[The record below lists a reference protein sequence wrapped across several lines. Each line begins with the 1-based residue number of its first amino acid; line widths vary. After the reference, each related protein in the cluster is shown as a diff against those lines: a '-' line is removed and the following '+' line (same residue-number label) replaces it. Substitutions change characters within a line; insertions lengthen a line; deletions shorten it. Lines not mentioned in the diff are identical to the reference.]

1 MLRSPGHRARPT
13 PPSLPFR
20 ILKAQTGCG
29 CLRSQNP
36 RFYDAEGCL
45 QMPAPHINHNT
56 VDGCDAC
63 RCLHLTKTTILL
75 MPADACSCPHHTKTN
90 MLSMPAGALLTLVYG
105 HQRARAG
112 ELASRAGRSAW
123 VACLCSSCSSCG
135 VFLATAECFLQR
147 IARDAKKCTPYR
159 PRRSCRCAPKS
170 FTKAAPFQ
178 GPPGG
183 TVFRTTPP
191 PRKVAVAIECEWLRA
206 TAWSSTQD
214 ALTNEEDG

>member
-1 MLRSPGHRARPT
+1 
-13 PPSLPFR
+13 
-20 ILKAQTGCG
+20 
-29 CLRSQNP
+29 
-36 RFYDAEGCL
+36 
-45 QMPAPHINHNT
+45 MPA
-56 VDGCDAC
+56 DACTSQKPQYC
-63 RCLHLTKTTILL
+63 RCLRMPAVACTSTKSTMLSMPADACSCLHLAKTTILL

-90 MLSMPAGALLTLVYG
+90 MLSMPAGAHLTLVYG